1 MAPNVNLGQ
10 EQLVEHWRKTLIR
23 WYSDVRKGAYVE
35 RLRTAV
41 TLQGLIHNLEDIR
54 DALATD
60 PQHCR
65 YCGRAKYAQ
74 DMINEL
80 AKLNAQFQEEGD
92 HRNAPVVL
100 EHEDVA
106 YGDQPVSS
114 SALAAA
120 TLALS

>member
-1 MAPNVNLGQ
+1 MGQ
-10 EQLVEHWRKTLIR
+10 SKFSQAQLVESMRATLIR
-23 WYSDVRKGAYVE
+23 RYDDVNNGVFVE
-35 RLRTAV
+35 RLRNV
-41 TLQGLIHNLEDIR
+41 MTLQGLINNLEDIR
-54 DALATD
+54 DALATGS
-60 PQHCR
+60 QHCR

-80 AKLNAQFQEEGD
+80 AKFNAQFQEEGD
-92 HRNAPVVL
+92 HRDAPLVL

-106 YGDQPVSS
+106 YGDEPVSS